1 MKRLRLILC
10 IALCACIFTNAGARS
25 VKVALILPFDAASG
39 SPSVNYLDFYAG
51 ALLAVENQ
59 QNAGVSVQLTVID
72 LPDMQ
77 EDDSIL
83 NDNLFDNDVIIG
95 PVRAGELFL
104 IQRICKIFGTPFVS
118 PLDPAAEDLASDNP
132 CFFQIPTSLNRQAA
146 NLVARLKA
154 DGEGPVTLFCNPV
167 SPEEEQLEARYEMAL
182 TEAGVPFRKISYEV
196 LRGRLITEELRAQM
210 NPGEEILPQRVLI
223 ASEDE
228 AFASDVVRNMSLLT
242 TLYNIPVTL
251 YATNRLRNFETID
264 ADNLYKLGLRVS
276 TPYYVDYT
284 NDETRNFVLKYR
296 ALYNTEP
303 SQYAFQGYDILTY
316 FIATLND
323 LGDSFFD
330 FIEYYPMDLLQN
342 SIRFVRTNEE
352 GGYVNVHTRDI
363 EYRPD
368 NTVKVVID
376 PSH

>member
-10 IALCACIFTNAGARS
+10 IALCAFIFTDAGARS
-25 VKVALILPFDAASG
+25 VKVALILPFNVASG

-51 ALLAVENQ
+51 SLLAIENQ
-59 QNAGVSVQLTVID
+59 QNAGVNVRLTVID
-72 LPDMQ
+72 LADMD

-83 NDNLFDNDVIIG
+83 DEKLFDNDVIIG
-95 PVRAGELFL
+95 PVRAGEMYL

-118 PLDPAAEDLASDNP
+118 PLDPAAEDLATDNP
-132 CFFQIPTSLNRQAA
+132 YFFQIPTSPKRQAV

-154 DGEGPVTLFCNPV
+154 EGEGPVTLFCNPV

-228 AFASDVVRNMSLLT
+228 AFASDVVRNMNLLSSL
-242 TLYNIPVTL
+242 YGIPVTL
-251 YATNRLRNFETID
+251 YAPNRLRAFETID

-284 NDETRNFVLKYR
+284 NEETRNFILKYR

-323 LGDSFFD
+323 LGSAFLD
-330 FIEYYPMDLLQN
+330 FVEYYPMDLLQN

>member
-59 QNAGVSVQLTVID
+59 RNAGIDIRMTVID
-72 LPDMQ
+72 LPDLN
-77 EDDSIL
+77 EDDSEL

-95 PVRAGELFL
+95 PVRAAEMLL

-118 PLDPAAEDLASDNP
+118 PLDPAAEDYVSDNP
-132 CFFQIPTSLNRQAA
+132 YFFQIPTSPKRQAA

-154 DGEGPVTLFCNPV
+154 DGNGPVTLFCNPV
-167 SPEEEQLEARYEMAL
+167 SPEEEQLEARYEVAL

-196 LRGRLITEELRAQM
+196 LRGRLITEELREQM

-228 AFASDVVRNMSLLT
+228 AFASDVVRNMNLLN

-251 YATNRLRNFETID
+251 YAPNRLRAFETID
-264 ADNLYKLGLRVS
+264 AANLYKLGLRVS

-284 NDETRNFVLKYR
+284 SEDTRNFILKYR

-323 LGDSFFD
+323 LGSAFFD
-330 FIEYYPMDLLQN
+330 FVEYYPMDLLQN
-342 SIRFVRTNEE
+342 SIRFMKTNEE

>member
-10 IALCACIFTNAGARS
+10 IALCAFIFTDAGARS
-25 VKVALILPFDAASG
+25 VKVALILPFNTESG
-39 SPSVNYLDFYAG
+39 TPSVNYLDFYAG

-59 QNAGVSVQLTVID
+59 QNAGVNVRLTVLD
-72 LPDMQ
+72 LPDLN
-77 EDDSIL
+77 EDDSAL
-83 NDNLFDNDVIIG
+83 DDNLFHNDVIIG
-95 PVRAGELFL
+95 PVRAGEMYL
-104 IQRICKIFGTPFVS
+104 IQRICKIFRTPFVS
-118 PLDPAAEDLASDNP
+118 PLDPAAEDLAGDNP
-132 CFFQIPTSLNRQAA
+132 YFFQIPTSLYRQAA

-154 DGEGPVTLFCNPV
+154 EGEGPVTLFCNPI
-167 SPEEEQLEARYEMAL
+167 SPEEEQLETRYEVAL

-228 AFASDVVRNMSLLT
+228 AFASDVVRNMNLLSSL
-242 TLYNIPVTL
+242 YGIPVTL
-251 YATNRLRNFETID
+251 YATNRLRSFETID

-284 NDETRNFVLKYR
+284 NEETRNFILKYR

-323 LGDSFFD
+323 LGSAFLD
-330 FIEYYPMDLLQN
+330 FVEYYPMDLLQN

>member
-10 IALCACIFTNAGARS
+10 IALCAFIFTDAGARS
-25 VKVALILPFDAASG
+25 VKVALILPFNTESG
-39 SPSVNYLDFYAG
+39 TPSVNYLDFYAG

-59 QNAGVSVQLTVID
+59 QNAGVNVRLTVLD
-72 LPDMQ
+72 LPDLN
-77 EDDSIL
+77 EDDSAL
-83 NDNLFDNDVIIG
+83 DDNLFHNDVIIG
-95 PVRAGELFL
+95 PVRAGEMYL
-104 IQRICKIFGTPFVS
+104 IQRICKIFRTPFVS

-132 CFFQIPTSLNRQAA
+132 YFFQIPTSPYRQAA

-154 DGEGPVTLFCNPV
+154 EGEGPVTLFCNPI
-167 SPEEEQLEARYEMAL
+167 SPEEEQLETRYEVAL

-228 AFASDVVRNMSLLT
+228 AFASDVVRNMNLLSSL
-242 TLYNIPVTL
+242 YGIPVTL
-251 YATNRLRNFETID
+251 YATNRLRSFETID

-284 NDETRNFVLKYR
+284 NEETCNFILKYR

-323 LGDSFFD
+323 LGSAFLD
-330 FIEYYPMDLLQN
+330 FVEYYPMDLLQN

>member
-59 QNAGVSVQLTVID
+59 RNAGVDIRMTVID
-72 LPDMQ
+72 LPDLN
-77 EDDSIL
+77 EDDSEL

-95 PVRAGELFL
+95 PVRAAEMLL

-118 PLDPAAEDLASDNP
+118 PLDPAAEDYVSDNP
-132 CFFQIPTSLNRQAA
+132 YFFQIPTSPKRQAA

-154 DGEGPVTLFCNPV
+154 DGNGPVTLFCNPV
-167 SPEEEQLEARYEMAL
+167 SPEEEQLEARYEVAL

-196 LRGRLITEELRAQM
+196 LRGRLITEELREQM

-228 AFASDVVRNMSLLT
+228 AFASDVVRNMNLLN

-251 YATNRLRNFETID
+251 YAPNRLRAFETID
-264 ADNLYKLGLRVS
+264 AANLYKLGLRVS

-284 NDETRNFVLKYR
+284 SEDTRNFILKYR

-323 LGDSFFD
+323 LGSAFFD
-330 FIEYYPMDLLQN
+330 FVEYYPMDLLQN
-342 SIRFVRTNEE
+342 SIRFMKTNEE

>member
-1 MKRLRLILC
+1 MRRLRLILC

-51 ALLAVENQ
+51 ALLAIENQ
-59 QNAGVSVQLTVID
+59 RNAGIDIRMTVID
-72 LPDMQ
+72 LPDLN
-77 EDDSIL
+77 EDDSEL

-95 PVRAGELFL
+95 PVRAAEMLL

-118 PLDPAAEDLASDNP
+118 PLDPAAEDYVSDNP
-132 CFFQIPTSLNRQAA
+132 YFFQIPTSPKRQAA

-154 DGEGPVTLFCNPV
+154 DGNGPVTLFCNPV
-167 SPEEEQLEARYEMAL
+167 SPEEEQLEARYELAL

-196 LRGRLITEELRAQM
+196 LRGRLITEELREQM

-228 AFASDVVRNMSLLT
+228 AFASDVVRNMNLLN

-251 YATNRLRNFETID
+251 YAPNRLRAFETID
-264 ADNLYKLGLRVS
+264 AANLYKLGLRVS
-276 TPYYVDYT
+276 TPYYVDYASE
-284 NDETRNFVLKYR
+284 DTRNFILKYR

-323 LGDSFFD
+323 LGSAFFD
-330 FIEYYPMDLLQN
+330 FVEYYPMDLLQN
-342 SIRFVRTNEE
+342 SIRFMKTNEE

>member
-10 IALCACIFTNAGARS
+10 IALCAFIFTDAGARS
-25 VKVALILPFDAASG
+25 VKVALILPFNTESG
-39 SPSVNYLDFYAG
+39 TPSVNYLDFYAG

-59 QNAGVSVQLTVID
+59 QNAGVNVRLTVLD
-72 LPDMQ
+72 LPDLN
-77 EDDSIL
+77 EDDSAL
-83 NDNLFDNDVIIG
+83 DDNLFHNDVIIG
-95 PVRAGELFL
+95 PVRAGEMYL
-104 IQRICKIFGTPFVS
+104 IQRICKIFRTPFVS
-118 PLDPAAEDLASDNP
+118 PLDPAAEDLAGDNP
-132 CFFQIPTSLNRQAA
+132 YFFQIPTSLYRQAA

-154 DGEGPVTLFCNPV
+154 EGDGPVTLFCNPV
-167 SPEEEQLEARYEMAL
+167 SPQEERLQARYEKAL
-182 TEAGVPFRKISYEV
+182 KDAGVPFRKISYEV

-228 AFASDVVRNMSLLT
+228 AFASDVVRNMNLLSSL
-242 TLYNIPVTL
+242 YGIPVTL
-251 YATNRLRNFETID
+251 YATNRLRSFETID

-284 NDETRNFVLKYR
+284 NEETRNFILKYR

-323 LGDSFFD
+323 LGSAFLD
-330 FIEYYPMDLLQN
+330 FVEYYPMDLLQN